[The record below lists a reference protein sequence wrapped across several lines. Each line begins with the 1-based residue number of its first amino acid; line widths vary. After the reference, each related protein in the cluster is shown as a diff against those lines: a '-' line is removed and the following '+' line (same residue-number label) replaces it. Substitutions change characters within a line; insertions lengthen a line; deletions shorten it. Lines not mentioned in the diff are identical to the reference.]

1 MGTDLTAVFVAECEE
16 ALVALNNAT
25 LALEADP
32 TDAAAMDDLFRRA
45 HTLKGNFGA
54 MGYPEPAGV
63 AHAVEDLLDAVRTD
77 DLAVT
82 PERMDLVFDGL
93 DAVAAAVDDVAA
105 GGDAATPHEDLVAA
119 LRAAAAD
126 SDDDTTGSAVDS
138 DAPTD
143 DTDPLRA
150 AGFLSAVVENATDG
164 GDAASGDAG
173 ATVSPA
179 DAGDLDAT
187 HVVTVRLRNSGLL
200 GVDAGL
206 FLDALPEHVARVDT
220 TPSADALR
228 AGEFDGEFE
237 LVVETDLDAETLT
250 QIIEGTWACET
261 AVVTPV
267 DRDSPPASA
276 ESGTAES
283 IVDESVT
290 AESTT
295 NGSDPAESASPP
307 SPAADVGG
315 PSAPE
320 TRAIRVDVDQLDGL
334 YELVEQLVTTRI
346 KLRRSLDPDHDS
358 AAIEQLDELEKS
370 SAKLQNQVMRMRL
383 IPLSKVFDKFPRLVR
398 DLCRA
403 QDKQVDFRVRG
414 SDVELDRTILDAL
427 GDPVMHLLRNA
438 VDHGVESPADREAA
452 GKPPVGTIELAA
464 TREHDRV
471 VITLTDDG
479 AGLDPERI
487 RAKAVERGLVSAE
500 VAATLDDDVVFDF
513 VFEPGFSTAAAVT
526 DVSGRGVGMDAVRT
540 AVTALDGSVS
550 LDSTLGEGTTATV
563 RLPVSVAIVKV
574 LLVAVGEDEY
584 GIPVD
589 QVAEIHQY
597 EGIETINGR
606 EVFTCRGTLDP
617 VIRLRSVLGVAGDPT
632 GDGMLLRI
640 TPETRPVVLH
650 CDAVRNQEEVVVK
663 PFAGALEATPG
674 MAGAAVVGEGDIVPI
689 IDVASLPADTGRG
702 IPSVDDL
709 SAQTV
714 VGGAR
719 Q

>member
-1 MGTDLTAVFVAECEE
+1 MDADLTAVFVAECEE
-16 ALVALNNAT
+16 ALVSLNNAT

-77 DLAVT
+77 DLEVT

-93 DAVAAAVDDVAA
+93 DAIAAAVADVAA
-105 GGDAATPHEDLVAA
+105 GGDAATTHDDLVAA
-119 LRAAAAD
+119 LRAAATEDDFAD
-126 SDDDTTGSAVDS
+126 A
-138 DAPTD
+138 
-143 DTDPLRA
+143 DPLRA
-150 AGFLSAVVENATDG
+150 AGFLSAVVDDAAVASDEKESPTDANETTDG
-164 GDAASGDAG
+164 
-173 ATVSPA
+173 
-179 DAGDLDAT
+179 AT
-187 HVVTVRLRNSGLL
+187 HVVEVRLRNGGLL

-206 FLDALPEHVARVDT
+206 FLDALPETVERLDS
-220 TPSADALR
+220 TPDETALR
-228 AGEFDGEFE
+228 AGEFDGPFE
-237 LVVETDLDAETLT
+237 LVVETTLDAETLT
-250 QIIEGTWACET
+250 ATVESTWACDT

-267 DRDSPPASA
+267 ERDSPPASA
-276 ESGTAES
+276 DTTGAPEADESPSPTSTATESGA
-283 IVDESVT
+283 
-290 AESTT
+290 
-295 NGSDPAESASPP
+295 P
-307 SPAADVGG
+307 SG
-315 PSAPE
+315 PE
-320 TRAIRVDVDQLDGL
+320 IRAIRVDVDQLDAL

-403 QDKQVDFRVRG
+403 QDKQVDFGVRG

-438 VDHGVESPADREAA
+438 VDHGIESPADREAA
-452 GKPPVGTIELAA
+452 GKPPAGTIELAA

-500 VAATLDDDVVFDF
+500 VAPNLDDDAVFDF

-550 LDSTLGEGTTATV
+550 LDSTPGEGTTVTV

-574 LLVAVGEDEY
+574 LLVAVGDDEY

-589 QVAEIHQY
+589 QVAEIRQY

-606 EVFTCRGTLDP
+606 EVFTCRETLDP
-617 VIRLRSVLGVAGDPT
+617 VIRLRSVLGVAGDPDD
-632 GDGMLLRI
+632 DGMLLRI

-650 CDAVRNQEEVVVK
+650 CDAVRQQEEVVVK

-689 IDVASLPADTGRG
+689 IDVASLPAEGGRVRPAG
-702 IPSVDDL
+702 GDSAAPSL
-709 SAQTV
+709 A
-714 VGGAR
+714 GGAS

>member
-1 MGTDLTAVFVAECEE
+1 MDTDLTAVFVAECEE
-16 ALVALNNAT
+16 ALVSLNNAT

-63 AHAVEDLLDAVRTD
+63 AHAVEDLLDAVRAD

-93 DAVAAAVDDVAA
+93 DAIAAAVDDVAA
-105 GGDAATPHEDLVAA
+105 GGDAATTHDDLVAA
-119 LRAAAAD
+119 LRAAATD
-126 SDDDTTGSAVDS
+126 SDPATGDASADPDS
-138 DAPTD
+138 APTD
-143 DTDPLRA
+143 SDPFRA
-150 AGFLSAVVENATDG
+150 AGFLSAVVADAEVAADGTESQTDANETTDG
-164 GDAASGDAG
+164 
-173 ATVSPA
+173 
-179 DAGDLDAT
+179 AT
-187 HVVTVRLRNSGLL
+187 HVVQVRLRDGGLR

-206 FLDALPEHVARVDT
+206 FLDALPERIDRLDT
-220 TPSADALR
+220 TPSEDALR

-237 LVVETDLDAETLT
+237 LVVGTDLDAETLT
-250 QIIEGTWACET
+250 ETVERTWACDT
-261 AVVTPV
+261 AVVTTV
-267 DRDSPPASA
+267 GDDAAAA
-276 ESGTAES
+276 E
-283 IVDESVT
+283 
-290 AESTT
+290 
-295 NGSDPAESASPP
+295 ESADAVDDSAPV
-307 SPAADVGG
+307 AAAEPTA

-320 TRAIRVDVDQLDGL
+320 IRAIRVDVDQLDGL

-452 GKPPVGTIELAA
+452 GKPPAGTIELAA

-500 VAATLDDDVVFDF
+500 VAANLDDDAVFDF

-550 LDSTLGEGTTATV
+550 LDSTPGEGTTVTV
-563 RLPVSVAIVKV
+563 RLPVSVAIVKI
-574 LLVAVGEDEY
+574 LLVAVGDEEY
-584 GIPVD
+584 GVPVD
-589 QVAEIHQY
+589 QVAEIRQY

-606 EVFTCRGTLDP
+606 EVFTCRETLDP
-617 VIRLRSVLGVAGDPT
+617 VIRLRSVLGVAGDPD

-650 CDAVRNQEEVVVK
+650 CDAVRQQEEVVVK

-702 IPSVDDL
+702 IPPVGDL
-709 SAQTV
+709 SAQSV

>member
-1 MGTDLTAVFVAECEE
+1 MDTDLTAVFVAECEE
-16 ALVALNNAT
+16 ALVSLNNAT

-77 DLAVT
+77 DLEVT

-93 DAVAAAVDDVAA
+93 DAIAAAVDDVAA
-105 GGDAATPHEDLVAA
+105 GGDAATTHDDLVAA
-119 LRAAAAD
+119 LRAAATDEGSAD
-126 SDDDTTGSAVDS
+126 S
-138 DAPTD
+138 
-143 DTDPLRA
+143 DPLRA
-150 AGFLSAVVENATDG
+150 AGFLSAVVDDAAVASDEKESPTDANETTDG
-164 GDAASGDAG
+164 
-173 ATVSPA
+173 
-179 DAGDLDAT
+179 AT
-187 HVVTVRLRNSGLL
+187 HVVQVRLRDGGLL

-206 FLDALPEHVARVDT
+206 FLDALPEGIDRLDT
-220 TPSADALR
+220 TPSEDALR

-237 LVVETDLDAETLT
+237 LVVGTDLDAETLT
-250 QIIEGTWACET
+250 ETVERTWACDT
-261 AVVTPV
+261 AVVTAVGGDDATAAEESADAVDDSAPV
-267 DRDSPPASA
+267 AA
-276 ESGTAES
+276 
-283 IVDESVT
+283 
-290 AESTT
+290 AEST
-295 NGSDPAESASPP
+295 GL
-307 SPAADVGG
+307 
-315 PSAPE
+315 SAPE
-320 TRAIRVDVDQLDGL
+320 IRAIRVDVDQLDGL

-452 GKPPVGTIELAA
+452 GKPPAGTIELAA

-500 VAATLDDDVVFDF
+500 VAANLDDDAVFDF

-550 LDSTLGEGTTATV
+550 LDSTPGEGTTVTV
-563 RLPVSVAIVKV
+563 RLPVSVAIVKI
-574 LLVAVGEDEY
+574 LLVAVGDEEY
-584 GIPVD
+584 GVPVD
-589 QVAEIHQY
+589 QVAEIRQY

-606 EVFTCRGTLDP
+606 EVFTCRETLDP
-617 VIRLRSVLGVAGDPT
+617 VIRLRSVLGVAGDAD

-650 CDAVRNQEEVVVK
+650 CDAVRQQEEVVVK
-663 PFAGALEATPG
+663 PFAGALESIPG

-689 IDVASLPADTGRG
+689 IDVASLPADGSRG
-702 IPSVDDL
+702 VPPVGDR
-709 SAQTV
+709 SAQSV
-714 VGGAR
+714 VGGAS